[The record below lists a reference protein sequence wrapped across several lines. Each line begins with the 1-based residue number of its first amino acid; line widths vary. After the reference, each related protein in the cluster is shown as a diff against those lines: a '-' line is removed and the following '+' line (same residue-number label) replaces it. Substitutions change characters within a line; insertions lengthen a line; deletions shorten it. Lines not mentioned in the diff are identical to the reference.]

1 VLGTTG
7 KPYTALQV
15 QTSVFL
21 LNLKEFFGYTK
32 QTQLT
37 QTFRSN
43 QGIANVASGFIQKNE
58 SQLQKV
64 VNAVDKT
71 SSKVVEI
78 NFLTKTQEINEYLL
92 KTIMEINNA
101 NSGSG
106 KKKSIY
112 ILGRYKHH
120 KPNLDSIL
128 PFLRNCS
135 VEFKTIHS
143 SKGLQADYVILL
155 GLNTGSSAFPSE
167 KEDDPLINL
176 VLPQPENMP
185 MLKNAV
191 CSMLP

>member
-1 VLGTTG
+1 MTG

-21 LNLKEFFGYTK
+21 HNLKEFFGYTK

-78 NFLTKTQEINEYLL
+78 NFLTKTQEIHEYLL

-106 KKKSIY
+106 KK
-112 ILGRYKHH
+112 
-120 KPNLDSIL
+120 N
-128 PFLRNCS
+128 PFI
-135 VEFKTIHS
+135 FWAAT
-143 SKGLQADYVILL
+143 
-155 GLNTGSSAFPSE
+155 NTTNQ
-167 KEDDPLINL
+167 I
-176 VLPQPENMP
+176 
-185 MLKNAV
+185 
-191 CSMLP
+191 